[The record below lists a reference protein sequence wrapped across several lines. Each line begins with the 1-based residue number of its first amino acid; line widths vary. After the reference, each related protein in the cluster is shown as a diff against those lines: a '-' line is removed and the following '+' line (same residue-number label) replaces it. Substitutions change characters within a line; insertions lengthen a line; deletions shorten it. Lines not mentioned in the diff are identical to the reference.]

1 MISLDFTDRT
11 VLVTGAS
18 RGIGLA
24 IAQAFSEANAIVHI
38 TGTGPIESYDAD
50 LSAFIYHQVSLG
62 VPEDRQALAAA
73 VGALDVLVNNAAMAG
88 ANEYEIGEFEAVIQV
103 NLIAAADLCF
113 RFKDALAERKG
124 AIVNVG
130 SLASFISLRRTP
142 AYTASKA
149 GMLGL
154 TRAMADEWSRLGVR
168 INMVAPGFIETRMN
182 EWARTDENA
191 ERRLVRS
198 IPMKRLGQPQD
209 VANAV
214 LFFASPA
221 SAYVTGQSL
230 IIDGGLVLR

>member
-1 MISLDFTDRT
+1 
-11 VLVTGAS
+11 
-18 RGIGLA
+18 
-24 IAQAFSEANAIVHI
+24 
-38 TGTGPIESYDAD
+38 
-50 LSAFIYHQVSLG
+50 
-62 VPEDRQALAAA
+62 
-73 VGALDVLVNNAAMAG
+73 
-88 ANEYEIGEFEAVIQV
+88 
-103 NLIAAADLCF
+103 
-113 RFKDALAERKG
+113 
-124 AIVNVG
+124 
-130 SLASFISLRRTP
+130 
-142 AYTASKA
+142 
-149 GMLGL
+149 MLGL